1 MVFPRSIYPKTTE
14 ALKETC
20 YTKQIHRGGVNLEK
34 KIYDLDTLIKGGPYS
49 HVVEAGGFLFVSGMV
64 PIDIQEK
71 LMITDD
77 IKKATEL
84 VLNNVKVALEYAGS
98 SLDKVVKATVFLRDI
113 ADFNS
118 MNEVYETFW
127 PENPPARTC
136 VAVKEIGINF
146 PLEIE
151 VIAIK

>member
-1 MVFPRSIYPKTTE
+1 M
-14 ALKETC
+14 
-20 YTKQIHRGGVNLEK
+20 EK
-34 KIYDLDTLIKGGPYS
+34 KAHDVDTLIKGGPYS

-64 PIDIQEK
+64 PIDIQKK

-77 IKKATEL
+77 MKQATEL
-84 VLNNVKVALEYAGS
+84 VLSNVKVALESTGS

-118 MNEVYETFW
+118 MNEIYKTFW
-127 PENPPARTC
+127 PESPPARTC
-136 VAVKEIGINF
+136 VAVKEVPGNF